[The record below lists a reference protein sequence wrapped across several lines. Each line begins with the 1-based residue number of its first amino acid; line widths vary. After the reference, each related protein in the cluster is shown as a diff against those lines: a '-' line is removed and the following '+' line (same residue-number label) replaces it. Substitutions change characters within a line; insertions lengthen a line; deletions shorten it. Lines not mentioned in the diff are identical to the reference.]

1 MFMNLKI
8 TLKAFLSTALCL
20 LFVNVALAQ
29 QKTHTVE
36 SGETLFSIA
45 QQYNVTVQ
53 KLKEWNN
60 LENNQLT
67 IGQTLIVKSA
77 DQKSAVTHTVELQET
92 LFSISKQ
99 YSVSIA
105 EIKSW
110 NNLSGNNLSVGQELI
125 IYPNS
130 GDNTST
136 ANRTDES
143 IVVSSDTQQN
153 TYYTVK
159 SGDTLYKIAR
169 SHNMTL
175 EELKELNDLSSNTIS
190 IGQQLTVKAR
200 SAPPSVAESSTESSP
215 QGKFVNY
222 KISERQNLETILE
235 KFQMDE
241 QEFRALNPDVTASTF
256 QIGQQVTVLA
266 PASKTYDNPYITG
279 ATLKDLGE
287 TPVSKYSESEKGQ
300 TTTSGELFVPEE
312 LTAAHSNIAMG
323 SIIFI
328 ENPENGKGV
337 YVRIND
343 RISSNGLKLSEGV
356 WQALDFSSS
365 SPRVKIFQDQ

>member
-1 MFMNLKI
+1 MNI
-8 TLKAFLSTALCL
+8 RISFKAFIATAFCL
-20 LFVNVALAQ
+20 LLVNVALAQ

-45 QQYNVTVQ
+45 QQYDITVQ

-60 LENNQLT
+60 LQNNQLT
-67 IGQTLIVKSA
+67 IGQTIIVQSA
-77 DQKSAVTHTVELQET
+77 DQESAITHTVEPQET

-99 YSVSIA
+99 YGVSIA

-110 NNLSGNNLSVGQELI
+110 NNLTGNNLNVGQELT
-125 IYPNS
+125 IYPGS
-130 GDNTST
+130 RGDTDT
-136 ANRTDES
+136 GNRTDNS
-143 IVVSSDTQQN
+143 IVVSTTTQQN

-169 SHNMTL
+169 AHNMTL
-175 EELKELNDLSSNTIS
+175 EELKKLNDLTSNTIS
-190 IGQQLTVKAR
+190 IGQRLTVKAR

-222 KISERQNLETILE
+222 RIGERQNLETILE
-235 KFQMDE
+235 KFGMDE

-266 PASKTYDNPYITG
+266 PSTKSYENPYKTG
-279 ATLKDLGE
+279 ASLKNLGE
-287 TPVSKYSESEKGQ
+287 TPVSRYSDTEKGQ
-300 TTTSGELFVPEE
+300 TTTSGELFVPAE

-323 SIIFI
+323 TIIFI
-328 ENPENGKGV
+328 ENPENSKGI

-343 RISSNGLKLSEGV
+343 RISSNGLKLSEGA
-356 WQALDFSSS
+356 WQSLSFSSS
-365 SPRVKIFQDQ
+365 SPRVKIYQDQ

>member
-1 MFMNLKI
+1 MNIKM
-8 TLKAFLSTALCL
+8 TLKALVATAFCL
-20 LFVNVALAQ
+20 LFVQTALAQ
-29 QKTHTVE
+29 QKTHTVQ

-45 QQYNVTVQ
+45 QQYDITVQ

-67 IGQTLIVKSA
+67 IGQTLIVQSA
-77 DQKSAVTHTVELQET
+77 DRQAAITHTVEAQET

-99 YSVSIA
+99 YGVSIA
-105 EIKSW
+105 ELRSW
-110 NNLSGNNLSVGQELI
+110 NDLSGNNLNVGQELT
-125 IYPNS
+125 IYPSS
-130 GDNTST
+130 GADEATGNQDN
-136 ANRTDES
+136 NS
-143 IVVSSDTQQN
+143 IVVSKNTQQN

-169 SHNMTL
+169 AHNMTL
-175 EELKELNDLSSNTIS
+175 EELKKLNDLTSNTIS

-200 SAPPSVAESSTESSP
+200 SAPPSVAESATESSP

-222 KISERQNLETILE
+222 RIGERQSLETILK

-241 QEFRALNPDVTASTF
+241 QEFRALNPDVTSSTF

-266 PASKTYDNPYITG
+266 PATKTYENPYKTG
-279 ATLKDLGE
+279 ASLKDLGE
-287 TPVSKYSESEKGQ
+287 TPVSKYSPSEKGQ

-312 LTAAHSNIAMG
+312 LTAAHSNISMG
-323 SIIFI
+323 TIIFI
-328 ENPENGKGV
+328 ENPDNGKGI

-343 RISSNGLKLSEGV
+343 RISSNGLKLSEGA
-356 WQALDFSSS
+356 WQALRFSSS

>member
-1 MFMNLKI
+1 MNTGLSF
-8 TLKAFLSTALCL
+8 KAFIATVFCFL
-20 LFVNVALAQ
+20 LVNVALAQ

-45 QQYNVTVQ
+45 QQYNITVQ

-67 IGQTLIVKSA
+67 IGQTLIVQSA
-77 DQKSAVTHTVELQET
+77 DQKAATTHTVEPQET
-92 LFSISKQ
+92 LFSISKR
-99 YSVSIA
+99 YGVSIA

-110 NNLSGNNLSVGQELI
+110 NDLSGNNLNVGQELT
-125 IYPNS
+125 IYPSSGADANAGNS
-130 GDNTST
+130 SDN
-136 ANRTDES
+136 S
-143 IVVSSDTQQN
+143 IVVSTTTQQN

-169 SHNMTL
+169 AHNMTL
-175 EELKELNDLSSNTIS
+175 EELKKLNDLTSNTIS
-190 IGQQLTVKAR
+190 IGQRLTVKAR

-222 KISERQNLETILE
+222 RIGERQSLEAILN
-235 KFQMDE
+235 KFRMDE
-241 QEFRALNPDVTASTF
+241 QEFRELNPDVTGSTF

-266 PASKTYDNPYITG
+266 PATRRYENPYKTG
-279 ATLKDLGE
+279 AKLKDLGE
-287 TPVSKYSESEKGQ
+287 TPVSRYSESEEGQ

-323 SIIFI
+323 TIIFI
-328 ENPENGKGV
+328 ENPDNGKGI

-343 RISSNGLKLSEGV
+343 RISSNGLKLSEGA
-356 WQALDFSSS
+356 WQALSFSSS
-365 SPRVKIFQDQ
+365 SPRVKIYQDQ

>member
-1 MFMNLKI
+1 MRIVTKGLI
-8 TLKAFLSTALCL
+8 AAAFCL
-20 LFVNVALAQ
+20 LFVSGALAQ

-45 QQYNVTVQ
+45 QQYDITVQ

-60 LENNQLT
+60 LQNNQLT
-67 IGQTLIVKSA
+67 IGQTLIVQSA
-77 DQKSAVTHTVELQET
+77 DQQSAVTHMVEPQET

-99 YSVSIA
+99 YGVSIA

-110 NNLSGNNLSVGQELI
+110 NELTNNNLSVGQELI
-125 IYPNS
+125 IYPSDDDNS
-130 GDNTST
+130 GSDSGN
-136 ANRTDES
+136 NS
-143 IVVSSDTQQN
+143 IVVSTDTQQN

-169 SHNMTL
+169 AHNMTL

-200 SAPPSVAESSTESSP
+200 STPPSVAESATESSP

-222 KISERQNLETILE
+222 RIGERQNLNTILT

-241 QEFRALNPDVTASTF
+241 QEFRALNPDITGSTF

-266 PASKTYDNPYITG
+266 PATKSYENPYKTG
-279 ATLKDLGE
+279 ANLKDLGE
-287 TPVSKYSESEKGQ
+287 TPVSRYSETEKGQ

-312 LTAAHSNIAMG
+312 LTAAHSNIAIG
-323 SIIFI
+323 TIIFI
-328 ENPENGKGV
+328 ENPENNRGI

-343 RISSNGLKLSEGV
+343 RISSNGLKLSDGA
-356 WQALDFSSS
+356 WRALRFTSN
-365 SPRVKIFQDQ
+365 SPRVKIYQDQ